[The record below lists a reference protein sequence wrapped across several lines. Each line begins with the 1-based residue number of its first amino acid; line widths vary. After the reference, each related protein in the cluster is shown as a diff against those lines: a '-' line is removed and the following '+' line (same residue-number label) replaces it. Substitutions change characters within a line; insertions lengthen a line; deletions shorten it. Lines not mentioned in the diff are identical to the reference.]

1 MKKTS
6 FPSVPVCQPMTL
18 VVGPCPEPTYE
29 PVNDEIARTRPDTQ
43 VSSWP
48 QPQTCSKERDGLG

>member
-1 MKKTS
+1 
-6 FPSVPVCQPMTL
+6 MTL